1 MQKNHQN
8 NSSSSFL
15 KTDGDKTKSNAIE
28 APSIALPKCG
38 DAIKGID
45 EKFSVHAVNVSAVY
59 QYKKP

>member
-1 MQKNHQN
+1 MQNKSQS
-8 NSSSSFL
+8 NSQSFL
-15 KTDGDKTKSNAIE
+15 KTYTGNTKSNVIE
-28 APSIALPKCG
+28 VPSIALPKCG